1 MTSSQPPI
9 PARSA
14 QLPIANDRSL
24 ITDHWPLLIILA
36 LAALLRLGWPN
47 ITEFKADE
55 ARLFA
60 LALDMAEFKSFAL
73 RGIGSSV
80 GLPNFPMSVWLYSI
94 PLFLWKHP
102 YSATLFVGA
111 LNTVAVYVCYRLTRR
126 YWGEIAAL
134 VAALFFAVSPWA
146 VIYSRKIW
154 AQDLLPLFVLIYIG
168 SALAAFVDGRRWFL
182 LFHFV
187 ALAVVVQIHFSG
199 IAFVPLTAL
208 LLIIFWRQSLVAW
221 KEIVLGVAAAGLTA
235 VPFGIWVAAHT
246 NGGGASLVSDLLSRP
261 ATVNIDSI
269 RFAWMVLCGF
279 DIHSLAGPSAFRD
292 YLSSVPNID
301 LIRWL
306 WGGLAVSGLL
316 VALRRRR
323 PADLITALWFVIPV
337 LFFIRHS
344 TPVFPHYFILTL
356 PAGYVLAGCAVQ
368 SAVGADGHP
377 PLRFVG
383 VLVVIASALAQAG
396 AWLALLFFIGANA
409 TPGGFG
415 TPLGLLLNAVD
426 GAKEMQASL
435 AAPEILVVG
444 DGDDP
449 DVHEF
454 PAVMDVLIRG
464 TPHRFVDGNE
474 AAVFPQGGAV
484 AIIQSGEFRA
494 RGRTRYRLPAI
505 PVPSYAIPM
514 MSPAGCLRRRAPM
527 APSTPSRPASTSTL
541 SGR

>member
-208 LLIIFWRQSLVAW
+208 LLIIFWR
-221 KEIVLGVAAAGLTA
+221 
-235 VPFGIWVAAHT
+235 
-246 NGGGASLVSDLLSRP
+246 
-261 ATVNIDSI
+261 
-269 RFAWMVLCGF
+269 
-279 DIHSLAGPSAFRD
+279 
-292 YLSSVPNID
+292 
-301 LIRWL
+301 
-306 WGGLAVSGLL
+306 
-316 VALRRRR
+316 
-323 PADLITALWFVIPV
+323 
-337 LFFIRHS
+337 
-344 TPVFPHYFILTL
+344 
-356 PAGYVLAGCAVQ
+356 
-368 SAVGADGHP
+368 
-377 PLRFVG
+377 
-383 VLVVIASALAQAG
+383 
-396 AWLALLFFIGANA
+396 
-409 TPGGFG
+409 
-415 TPLGLLLNAVD
+415 
-426 GAKEMQASL
+426 
-435 AAPEILVVG
+435 
-444 DGDDP
+444 
-449 DVHEF
+449 
-454 PAVMDVLIRG
+454 
-464 TPHRFVDGNE
+464 
-474 AAVFPQGGAV
+474 
-484 AIIQSGEFRA
+484 
-494 RGRTRYRLPAI
+494 
-505 PVPSYAIPM
+505 
-514 MSPAGCLRRRAPM
+514 
-527 APSTPSRPASTSTL
+527 
-541 SGR
+541 